1 MPAMPDPKETLQSA
15 HSGSPRRRRVKR
27 ILLAVLALLV
37 AFAAYQYFFQFR
49 LSTRNPGTVAKG
61 TAPDFSLPDES
72 GKATSLASL
81 TAHGPA
87 VLVFYRG
94 YW

>member
-1 MPAMPDPKETLQSA
+1 MHDPKETLQSA
-15 HSGSPRRRRVKR
+15 RTRPRGRIVRR

-61 TAPDFSLPDES
+61 VAPDFSLPDET
-72 GKATSLASL
+72 GKATTLTSL
-81 TAHGPA
+81 TANGPA

>member
-1 MPAMPDPKETLQSA
+1 MRPMTDPKETLQSA
-15 HSGSPRRRRVKR
+15 RTPRRRGLVKR
-27 ILLAVLALLV
+27 ILLVVLALIA

-61 TAPDFSLPDES
+61 AAPDFSLSDET
-72 GKATSLASL
+72 GKATTLASL